1 MAQAKVTS
9 IDALESFRASM
20 IVFANKAHSVLD
32 QVTDEIGRTRSWIQH
47 DQRLYWEREVRKR
60 SRTLLQAE
68 QELLS
73 ARMIKLLDSLAAL
86 QAAVHKAK
94 RALEEAEEKLRCVKL
109 WTRDF
114 DSSFEPLAKSLNSL
128 RDYLAQDVPKGI
140 AYLAQAQKALESYGE
155 SSSSEL
161 LKCPSPE
168 PPTSE

>member
-20 IVFANKAHSVLD
+20 IVFINKACSTLD
-32 QVTDEIGRTRSWIQH
+32 QVTDEISRTRSWVQH
-47 DQRLYWEREVRKR
+47 DQRLHWEREVRKR

-68 QELLS
+68 QGLLS
-73 ARMIKLLDSLAAL
+73 ARMIKLLDNLAAQ

-94 RALEEAEEKLRCVKL
+94 RALEEAEAKLRRVKL

-128 RDYLAQDVPKGI
+128 RDYLAHDIPKGI
-140 AYLAQAQKALESYGE
+140 AYLTQAQKALESYGE
-155 SSSSEL
+155 ITSLEL
-161 LKCPSPE
+161 LQFPSQE
-168 PPTSE
+168 PPTSK